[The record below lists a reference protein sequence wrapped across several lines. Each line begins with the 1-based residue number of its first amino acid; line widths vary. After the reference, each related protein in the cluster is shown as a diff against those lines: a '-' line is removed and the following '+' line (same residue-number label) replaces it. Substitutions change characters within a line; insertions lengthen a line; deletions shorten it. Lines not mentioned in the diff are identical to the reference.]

1 MDISSVGNGAKG
13 NEKYNVGPMDFRQST
28 GMDDACQCAHFGD
41 IYLRLSRLG

>member
-28 GMDDACQCAHFGD
+28 GMADAWNSKFSTLQT
-41 IYLRLSRLG
+41 YN